1 MQIMQPLLS
10 NISNSSYAGLNI
22 GKSQHQNNYPIKK
35 LPECYLVTSFRYG
48 RFSYKPFAYLS
59 PQLKKK
65 EYDNGSHQNNTET
78 WLSCFT
84 S

>member
-22 GKSQHQNNYPIKK
+22 GKSQHQNNYSLKK

-48 RFSYKPFAYLS
+48 RFSQKPFAYLS